1 MNDTPRRKVR
11 KDKGTHRN
19 NRDEDKTYAF
29 RLRPDKPDEMAVIR
43 AIDDHLSANKQDSVK
58 TIIMTC
64 IGERLGKPLTRETE
78 LNESL
83 EQQIDR
89 LASAIDELLSL
100 NLQRGVAGKAQAGNE
115 STSGVDVNYLTRIQQ
130 TLRGG
135 KK

>member
-1 MNDTPRRKVR
+1 MLDKPARKVR

-43 AIDDHLSANKQDSVK
+43 AIDEHLDRNKGDSIK
-58 TIIMTC
+58 TIVMTC
-64 IGERLGKPLTRETE
+64 IGERLGKPLTREAEMSET
-78 LNESL
+78 LD
-83 EQQIDR
+83 QQIDR
-89 LASAIDELLSL
+89 LASAIDKLLSL
-100 NLQRGVAGKAQAGNE
+100 NLQRGGTSKAPPVGE
-115 STSGVDVNYLTRIQQ
+115 STSSVDVGYLERIQQ